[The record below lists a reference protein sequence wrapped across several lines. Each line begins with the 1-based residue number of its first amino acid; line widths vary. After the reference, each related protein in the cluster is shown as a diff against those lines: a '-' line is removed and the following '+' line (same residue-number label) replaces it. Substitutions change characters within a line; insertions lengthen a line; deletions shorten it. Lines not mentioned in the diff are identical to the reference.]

1 MSGGNT
7 PETGVA
13 AAGPALGHAPAA
25 SRKQLRRLRIRRFLR
40 HRLALI
46 SLILLVVLILASAF
60 APVVEWLMGEDIR
73 DVNLNRILEGPSL
86 SHPLG
91 TDELGRD
98 VLVRLLYGGR
108 ISLLVGLATAIFAA
122 IIGTIIGIMAGYHG
136 GWLDAL
142 LMRTTDIVIALP
154 VLPLLIVLAAVDLTE
169 LGVPKDVADGEGISL
184 YRIIVIIALVGWTGV
199 ARLVRGATLS
209 VREREYVRAAHAMGA
224 SARRIMWVH
233 ILPNV
238 ISPIIVATTL
248 SVGGIILFE
257 SILSFLGLGIQPPL
271 PSWGNMLTYAQEL
284 MSGAPQLMIYP
295 GLMIFV
301 TVIAFNFFGDGLQD
315 ALDPRAISD

>member
-1 MSGGNT
+1 M
-7 PETGVA
+7 TGPTTA
-13 AAGPALGHAPAA
+13 TTTFAPGA
-25 SRKQLRRLRIRRFLR
+25 SRAQLRRLRMRRFLR
-40 HRLALI
+40 HRLAVV
-46 SLILLVVLILASAF
+46 SGVVLLVLVLASLF
-60 APVVEWLMGEDIR
+60 APAIEALLGVDVR
-73 DVNLNRILEGPSL
+73 DVDLNHLLEGPSL
-86 SHPLG
+86 AHPLG

-108 ISLLVGLATAIFAA
+108 ISLLVGISTALFAA
-122 IIGTIIGIMAGYHG
+122 VIGTVIGIWAGYYG

-142 LMRTTDIVIALP
+142 LMRTTDLVISLP
-154 VLPLLIVLAAVDLTE
+154 ILPLLIVLAAVDVTAF
-169 LGVPKDVADGEGISL
+169 GVPKSVAEGENISI

-224 SARRIMWVH
+224 SSRRVMWVH

-284 MSGAPQLMIYP
+284 MSSEPQLMVWP
-295 GLMIFV
+295 GLMIFI

-315 ALDPRAISD
+315 ALDPRAVSD